1 MRIGIVSDTHIP
13 EVGPELPPQLFE
25 VFRDCELILHCGDLH
40 AISVID
46 RLEQIAPTLAARGN
60 GDTYERAGLRPS
72 VPEDARV
79 ADARVLQLGDF
90 GVGLTHDLE
99 LAEKMPDGGAA
110 EALAEVFGAAVD
122 IAVCGHTH
130 VPLARGLANGATLL
144 NPGSA
149 TMPYGYTHLLGT
161 AARLELGA
169 GRFEFTVVDLPSGR
183 VEVSYQG
190 PAAGTLWRGP
200 RPAPR

>member
-1 MRIGIVSDTHIP
+1 M
-13 EVGPELPPQLFE
+13 
-25 VFRDCELILHCGDLH
+25 
-40 AISVID
+40 
-46 RLEQIAPTLAARGN
+46 
-60 GDTYERAGLRPS
+60 
-72 VPEDARV
+72 
-79 ADARVLQLGDF
+79 
-90 GVGLTHDLE
+90 GLTHDLE
-99 LAEKMPDGGAA
+99 LAEKMPDEAA
-110 EALAEVFGAAVD
+110 GEALAEVFGAAVD

-183 VEVSYQG
+183 VEVSYEG
-190 PAAGTLWRGP
+190 PTAGTLWRGP